1 MNSMAL
7 NVKSDGN
14 WAWRIEGADKSSNS
28 LNSHIET
35 HAGRLRAKYLS
46 FIADLSEFDFNGKS
60 LAEHFQL
67 RNDYNIWWMSLLAE
81 KSVYKSPSIADCIKL
96 LALEEVLSANK
107 PSKLELYTT
116 DSRIKKS
123 IEILC
128 SGLDIEFS
136 FHRTTTKV
144 SLKKLFNLRVLY
156 LNLPHPVR
164 AILFF
169 FKHLLLLFKTKRSPK
184 PVWYEGANS
193 ILFFSYFIHLD
204 KKKADAGV
212 FYSRQWEILPQILNK
227 LGIECNWLH
236 HFLKSDVTHN
246 ITEGSELI
254 DSFNKN
260 SSVNGM
266 HSFINN
272 YSGFYSSIRI
282 IKIFFSFLIKS
293 PGCSVLN
300 KAFKAK
306 NSAVSFW
313 PLLKEDWKTSF
324 YGTTAIENLVWIF
337 QLDQALREM
346 PMQKLGFYLQE
357 NQGWERGMIAAW
369 KKYGH
374 GTIIGVPHSTIRFWD
389 LRYYDD
395 EKIVLKPNKWS
406 QLQPDFV
413 ALNGPYSFKAFKK
426 AGYPLDSIVC
436 LEALRYLNYGTV
448 NTAGGS
454 RQIKGLKNVIILG
467 DIMVESTKAL
477 LSQLQ
482 NISPNWASLSIKL
495 HPGGLIDTRNYPALK
510 LVEEKEA
517 LGSILPNYD
526 TAIVVGSTTAAL
538 DAYLGG
544 LKVILFLMEGEL
556 NMSPLMGFKDVSF
569 VKSATDLEDALNST
583 QAANED
589 DSERKEYFWSDSHLP
604 RWRELLNHYYK
615 N

>member
-1 MNSMAL
+1 MNS
-7 NVKSDGN
+7 VSVHVSSDGSWVWGIDSTGN
-14 WAWRIEGADKSSNS
+14 SANS
-28 LNSHIET
+28 LNSYIEVN
-35 HAGRLRAKYLS
+35 AERLRVKYLS
-46 FIADLSEFDFNGKS
+46 FIADLSEFDFEGKS

-81 KSVYKSPSIADCIKL
+81 KSVYKSPAIANCIKL

-107 PSKLELYTT
+107 PSKLELYTN

-136 FHRTTTKV
+136 FHRTTTEV
-144 SLKKLFNLRVLY
+144 TLKKVFNLRVLY
-156 LNLPHPVR
+156 LSLPHPIR

-169 FKHLLLLFKTKRSPK
+169 LKHLFLLFITKRSPK

-193 ILFFSYFIHLD
+193 IFFFSYFIHLD
-204 KKKADAGV
+204 KKKANAGV
-212 FYSRQWEILPQILNK
+212 FYSRQWEILPQTLNK
-227 LGIECNWLH
+227 LGIKCNWLH
-236 HFLKSDVTHN
+236 HFLKSDVAHN

-260 SSVNGM
+260 SSVNGI

-272 YSGFYSSIRI
+272 YYEFYSSIKI

-293 PGCSVLN
+293 PGSSVLN
-300 KAFKAK
+300 KAFKVN

-337 QLDQALREM
+337 QMDQAFREM
-346 PMQKLGFYLQE
+346 PKQKLGLYLQE
-357 NQGWERGMIAAW
+357 NQGWERGLIAAW

-395 EKIVLKPNKWS
+395 KKLFQNPNKWS
-406 QLQPDFV
+406 QPQSDYV
-413 ALNGPYSFKAFKK
+413 ALNGPYSLSAFKE
-426 AGYPLDSIVC
+426 AGYAVDSIVC
-436 LEALRYLNYGTV
+436 LEALRYLNYGIANTV
-448 NTAGGS
+448 VGARRT
-454 RQIKGLKNVIILG
+454 KGKKNIIILG
-467 DIMVESTKAL
+467 DIMIESTQAL
-477 LSQLQ
+477 LKQLQ
-482 NISPNWASLSIKL
+482 NISPSWTSLSIKL
-495 HPGGLIDTRNYPALK
+495 HPGGLIDLRNYSDLK
-510 LVEEKEA
+510 LVEEKGA
-517 LGSILPNYD
+517 LSSILSNYD

-538 DAYLGG
+538 EAYLDG
-544 LKVILFLMEGEL
+544 LKVILFLMKGEL
-556 NMSPLMGFKDVSF
+556 NMSPLMGFKDVNV

-583 QAANED
+583 HTTNKD
-589 DSERKEYFWSDSHLP
+589 DSERKEYFWSDSQLP